1 MVFEQPV
8 FLGQFLGEF
17 FQGHLRFDQFAVHL
31 LVGEV
36 EQAQAEICL
45 LENLRHRADRVEG
58 DAEGLGRLLDH
69 LVELLEDAIDF
80 GGFETQQLLR
90 LGAELLVVQF
100 RRG

>member
-1 MVFEQPV
+1 M
-8 FLGQFLGEF
+8 
-17 FQGHLRFDQFAVHL
+17 
-31 LVGEV
+31 
-36 EQAQAEICL
+36 
-45 LENLRHRADRVEG
+45 EG
-58 DAEGLGRLLDH
+58 DAEGLGRLFDH